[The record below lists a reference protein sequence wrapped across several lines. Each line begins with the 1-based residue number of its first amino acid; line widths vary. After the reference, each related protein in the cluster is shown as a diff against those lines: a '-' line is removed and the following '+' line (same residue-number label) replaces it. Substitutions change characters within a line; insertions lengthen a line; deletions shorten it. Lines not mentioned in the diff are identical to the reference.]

1 MADATAASPAQAQPG
16 TETEW
21 TLAQLEQWAASNFE
35 TEFRS
40 LPHFSTLEFRQKLG
54 IEGDN
59 LSEVLI
65 GHIHHAHIPGL
76 EASTPEEN
84 VHPVW
89 AGIETVMWVPEV
101 AFHIRKEDAIEHL
114 RTLVPKVTLIKP
126 FWEAAPL
133 RHVKDRES
141 YIWPLVCYYL
151 MAAGLLEKLPLQLEL
166 SGQKRDFRKDF
177 RRACINYYTNANTQS
192 PSQAPLDSSLGNR
205 HLVEK
210 RSLGAIGHRHHR
222 HHHHHKRRRPED
234 ILEPV
239 KSNEALRVN
248 HALMTDDALKAEA
261 AAQAAEGT
269 KKPAEVNIARPETAF
284 KDGQIVKADAGGI
297 PAATLMSPTP
307 DTLRD
312 VSVASILP

>member
-1 MADATAASPAQAQPG
+1 MTDAAVATPAQIQPG

-35 TEFRS
+35 SEYRS

-59 LSEVLI
+59 LAEVLI
-65 GHIHHAHIPGL
+65 GHIHHSHIPGL
-76 EASTPEEN
+76 EAPSPEEN

-89 AGIETVMWVPEV
+89 AGIETVMWVPEI
-101 AFHIRKEDAIEHL
+101 AFHVRKEDAIEHL
-114 RTLVPKVTLIKP
+114 RTLVPKVALVKP

-151 MAAGLLEKLPLQLEL
+151 MAAGLLERVPLQLDL

-177 RRACINYYTNANTQS
+177 RRACIQYKTNANTQT
-192 PSQAPLDSSLGNR
+192 PEGQPERSLGNQ
-205 HLVEK
+205 HLVAK

-234 ILEPV
+234 ALEAF
-239 KSNEALRVN
+239 KSNEAVRAN
-248 HALMTDDALKAEA
+248 QALKVEDVLRPDAPT
-261 AAQAAEGT
+261 QAEGT
-269 KKPAEVNIARPETAF
+269 SKPGTGGEIARPATAF
-284 KDGQIVKADAGGI
+284 DYGQMTKADAGDASV
-297 PAATLMSPTP
+297 PLLSSSTP
-307 DTLRD
+307 GAFRD
-312 VSVASILP
+312 VSIA